1 MQLAPSKWMPCPWVK
16 LARRIDPIHREHR
29 TPPQGRP
36 FSRQALKT
44 KPEEI
49 APTALRSACITQCVA
64 DTWNE
69 THDAEAMATFLAS
82 GMRQSTASQAQHP
95 LGSLLRLPLAHAAL
109 ALSPH
114 GAQTHNAHR
123 GQNPVCC
130 VEATGPFGSRAL
142 AEGAGHARATTTASW
157 AKGPAWRRGQ
167 CRVAQGMD
175 VCTRDPPIGRGRFD
189 LSQIALAAAAC
200 LHGVACMH
208 PHRIPRS
215 VPLIRAGALD
225 GMALPAVAH
234 VHTGSRSRSHVQGAK
249 RHALETHAA
258 HRRLPAPQCP
268 PQHSESAIPI
278 QKRGGVN
285 NMRHCSLLVRSDA
298 ATGIR

>member
-1 MQLAPSKWMPCPWVK
+1 MTQRQWPLSWHLACDKAPHRRRSILWVLSYASPSHMLPW
-16 LARRIDPIHREHR
+16 RSPRTEHR
-29 TPPQGRP
+29 HTMRIE
-36 FSRQALKT
+36 AKT
-44 KPEEI
+44 RC
-49 APTALRSACITQCVA
+49 A
-64 DTWNE
+64 
-69 THDAEAMATFLAS
+69 AS
-82 GMRQSTASQAQHP
+82 KQPAV
-95 LGSLLRLPLAHAAL
+95 RLPRA
-109 ALSPH
+109 
-114 GAQTHNAHR
+114 R
-123 GQNPVCC
+123 GRSG
-130 VEATGPFGSRAL
+130 T
-142 AEGAGHARATTTASW
+142 ARATTTASW

-189 LSQIALAAAAC
+189 LSQIALAVAAC

-215 VPLIRAGALD
+215 VPLIRAGARGARVD